1 MQLPLQLL
9 MKPTFHTKDLRLA
22 RFSQPGQIYLV
33 TAVTLNRQ
41 PLFADFA
48 AARIL
53 IGPLRAA
60 QTSCRAE
67 TLAFVVMPDH
77 LHWLLR
83 LGAGADLTSEVQA
96 IKSVTAHRVG
106 GKVWQR
112 GFHDRAI
119 RQDDDLPAVA
129 SYGVANPVRA
139 GLVQR
144 VGAYSHWDAV
154 WV

>member
-1 MQLPLQLL
+1 MP
-9 MKPTFHTKDLRLA
+9 PHFHSKDLRLG

-41 PLFADFA
+41 PVFASFD
-48 AARIL
+48 AARVL
-53 IGPLRAA
+53 IGALRAA
-60 QTSCRAE
+60 QTSGRAE

-77 LHWLLR
+77 LHWLLS
-83 LGAGADLTSEVQA
+83 LGIGADLAAEVQA
-96 IKSVTAHRVG
+96 VKSVSAHRVG

-119 RQDDDLPAVA
+119 RREEDLPAVA
-129 SYGVANPVRA
+129 RYVVANPVRA

-144 VGAYSHWDAV
+144 VGEYSHWDAV

>member
-1 MQLPLQLL
+1 MP
-9 MKPTFHTKDLRLA
+9 PHFHSKDLRLG

-33 TAVTLNRQ
+33 TAVTLDRQ
-41 PLFADFA
+41 PVFARFD
-48 AARIL
+48 AARML
-53 IGPLRAA
+53 IACLRAEA
-60 QTSCRAE
+60 TQESAE

-77 LHWLLR
+77 LHWLLS
-83 LGAGADLTSEVQA
+83 LGSVADLAAVVQVV
-96 IKSVTAHRVG
+96 KSVSAHRVG

-119 RQDDDLPAVA
+119 RREEDLPAVA
-129 SYGVANPVRA
+129 RYVVANSVRA

>member
-1 MQLPLQLL
+1 

-22 RFSQPGQIYLV
+22 RVSQPGQIYLV
-33 TAVTLNRQ
+33 TAVTLDRQ
-41 PLFADFA
+41 PVFANFT
-48 AARIL
+48 AARVL
-53 IGPLRAA
+53 IGALRAA

-77 LHWLLR
+77 LHWLMS
-83 LGAGADLTSEVQA
+83 LGEGADLTAEVQA
-96 IKSVTAHRVG
+96 VKSVTAHRVG

-112 GFHDRAI
+112 GFHDRAV
-119 RQDDDLPAVA
+119 RHEEDLPTVA
-129 SYGVANPVRA
+129 RYVVANPVRA

>member
-1 MQLPLQLL
+1 
-9 MKPTFHTKDLRLA
+9 MKNTFHTKDLRRA

-41 PLFADFA
+41 PVFDNFA
-48 AARIL
+48 AARVL
-53 IGPLRAA
+53 IGALRAA
-60 QTSCRAE
+60 QISCRAE

-77 LHWLLR
+77 LHWLLS
-83 LGAGADLTSEVQA
+83 LGAGADLTAEVQA
-96 IKSVTAHRVG
+96 VKSVTAHRVG

-119 RQDDDLPAVA
+119 RREDDLPAVA
-129 SYGVANPVRA
+129 RYVVANPVRA

-154 WV
+154 WI

>member
-1 MQLPLQLL
+1 
-9 MKPTFHTKDLRLA
+9 MKPAFHIQDLRLA
-22 RFSQPGQIYLV
+22 RFSQAGQIYLV
-33 TAVTLNRQ
+33 TAVTLNRE
-41 PLFADFA
+41 PVFSNFA

-53 IGPLRAA
+53 IGALRTA
-60 QTSCRAE
+60 QNACRAE

-77 LHWLLR
+77 LHCLLS
-83 LGAGADLTSEVQA
+83 LGAGADLTAEVQA
-96 IKSVTAHRVG
+96 VKSVTAHLVG

-119 RQDDDLPAVA
+119 RREDDLPAVA
-129 SYGVANPVRA
+129 RYVVANPVWA

>member
-1 MQLPLQLL
+1 MP
-9 MKPTFHTKDLRLA
+9 PHFHSKDLRLG

-41 PLFADFA
+41 PFFARFD
-48 AARIL
+48 AARML
-53 IGPLRAA
+53 IACLRAE
-60 QTSCRAE
+60 TTLESAE

-77 LHWLLR
+77 LHWLLG
-83 LGAGADLTSEVQA
+83 LGAGADLASVVRTV
-96 IKSVTAHRVG
+96 KSVSAHGLR

-119 RQDDDLPAVA
+119 RREEDFPALARYV
-129 SYGVANPVRA
+129 VANPVRA

-144 VGAYSHWDAV
+144 VGEYSHWDAV

>member
-1 MQLPLQLL
+1 MSPN
-9 MKPTFHTKDLRLA
+9 FHTKDLRLA

-41 PLFADFA
+41 PVFNDFT
-48 AARIL
+48 AARVV
-53 IGPLRAA
+53 IGALRAA
-60 QTSCRAE
+60 QASGRAN

-77 LHWLLR
+77 LHWLLN
-83 LGAGADLTSEVQA
+83 LCTGADLTAEVQA
-96 IKSVTAHRVG
+96 VKSVAAHRIG

-119 RQDDDLPAVA
+119 RQEEDLPAVA
-129 SYGVANPVRA
+129 RYVVANPVRA
-139 GLVQR
+139 GLVRR

-154 WV
+154 WI

>member
-1 MQLPLQLL
+1 MAPN
-9 MKPTFHTKDLRLA
+9 FHTKDLRLA

-33 TAVTLNRQ
+33 TAVTLNRE
-41 PLFADFA
+41 PVFADFS

-53 IGPLRAA
+53 IAALRAA
-60 QTSCRAE
+60 QTSGQAD

-77 LHWLLR
+77 LHWLLS
-83 LGAGADLTSEVQA
+83 LGSGADLTAEVQTV
-96 IKSVTAHRVG
+96 KSVTAHRVG

-112 GFHDRAI
+112 GFHDRAV
-119 RQDDDLPAVA
+119 RREEDLPAVA
-129 SYGVANPVRA
+129 RYVVANPVRA

>member
-1 MQLPLQLL
+1 MP
-9 MKPTFHTKDLRLA
+9 PHFHSKDLRLG

-41 PLFADFA
+41 PIFASFT

-53 IGPLRAA
+53 IEALRAA
-60 QTSCRAE
+60 QTSGRAQ

-77 LHWLLR
+77 LHWLLS
-83 LGAGADLTSEVQA
+83 LGTLADLTAVVQLV
-96 IKSVTAHRVG
+96 KSVSAHRVG

-119 RQDDDLPAVA
+119 RREEDLPAVA
-129 SYGVANPVRA
+129 RYVVANPVRA

>member
-1 MQLPLQLL
+1 MP
-9 MKPTFHTKDLRLA
+9 PHFHSKDLRLG

-41 PLFADFA
+41 PIFASFT

-53 IGPLRAA
+53 IGALRAA
-60 QTSCRAE
+60 QTFGRAQ

-77 LHWLLR
+77 LHWLLS
-83 LGAGADLTSEVQA
+83 LGTLADLTAVVQLV
-96 IKSVTAHRVG
+96 KSVSAHRVG

-119 RQDDDLPAVA
+119 RREEDLPAVA
-129 SYGVANPVRA
+129 RYVVANPVRA

>member
-1 MQLPLQLL
+1 MQPH
-9 MKPTFHTKDLRLA
+9 FHTRDLRLG
-22 RFSQPGQIYLV
+22 RFSQPDQIYLV

-41 PLFADFA
+41 PIFASFA

-53 IGPLRAA
+53 IEALRAA
-60 QTSCRAE
+60 QTSGRAE

-77 LHWLLR
+77 LHWLLG
-83 LGAGADLTSEVQA
+83 LGTVADLTAVVQLV
-96 IKSVTAHRVG
+96 KSVSAHRVG

-119 RQDDDLPAVA
+119 RREEDLPAVA
-129 SYGVANPVRA
+129 RYVVANPVRA